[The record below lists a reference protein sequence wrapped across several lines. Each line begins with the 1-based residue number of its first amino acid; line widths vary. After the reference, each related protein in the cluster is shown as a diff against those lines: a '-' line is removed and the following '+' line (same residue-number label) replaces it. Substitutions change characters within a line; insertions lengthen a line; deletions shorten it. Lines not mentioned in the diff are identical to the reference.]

1 MLHWHAI
8 STINSIVFKIPP
20 EGKEILPK
28 SLRHAAQLSKEA
40 LGMIQLE
47 TFALALNLDPY

>member
-1 MLHWHAI
+1 MLYWHAS
-8 STINSIVFKIPP
+8 STISSFVFKIPP